1 MGKVEVLKDYS
12 IITIGKSIG
21 LKYACIVLEPRK
33 VPDHPNFTGFSGIYD
48 INI

>member
-1 MGKVEVLKDYS
+1 MGKVEVLGDYS
-12 IITIGKSIG
+12 ITIGKSIG

-48 INI
+48 KNI